1 MAQTINHH
9 QSNNHHDE
17 HKRVSFGAE
26 EQVTKIFYSE
36 MPADISESYNSN
48 HVTRSTSQFTSP
60 DAPVEKVKVT
70 SEEAEF
76 PRPISPPAQIEDIT
90 IATSPPLP
98 SLVKRMEQH
107 DNDNPFRPQEPL
119 YHEVDPIVEAYRNRP
134 FPPSPVGSPIPHEHH
149 QEHRTITTSNTENN
163 GGHHH
168 HTTTTTTTSSNHEY
182 HHSSQHHS
190 YNNETPQK
198 ANTSHVSSSTP
209 KRNSSSSKGGDQ
221 QYPTISPDTQ
231 LLESNDLPPPKHAEI
246 VHLEKKKRC
255 GCCSVQ

>member
-1 MAQTINHH
+1 
-9 QSNNHHDE
+9 
-17 HKRVSFGAE
+17 
-26 EQVTKIFYSE
+26 
-36 MPADISESYNSN
+36 MPADVSESYNSN

-60 DAPVEKVKVT
+60 DAPVEKVTVT
-70 SEEAEF
+70 TEEAEF

-98 SLVKRMEQH
+98 SLLKKMEQH

-149 QEHRTITTSNTENN
+149 HNENMRTHTTSSNNEN
-163 GGHHH
+163 GV
-168 HTTTTTTTSSNHEY
+168 HTTTTTSNHEY
-182 HHSSQHHS
+182 HHTSSHS
-190 YNNETPQK
+190 YHNESSTPQK
-198 ANTSHVSSSTP
+198 ANTSTATHVTSASTP
-209 KRNSSSSKGGDQ
+209 KRNSAGATGDQQ

-246 VHLEKKKRC
+246 VTLEKKKRC